1 MEGECVHAETEKEIE
16 GLTCSAP
23 SSPLFIM
30 KIVLLGTSSAVPT
43 LTRGLSST
51 ALIREGEVFLFDCGE
66 GTQLQLMRS
75 GVRRS
80 RIHSIFIGHLHG
92 DHLYGLNGL
101 ISTLQLDGRETPLNV
116 FGPEGVRSFLLASF
130 RTQELQLGFPMQ
142 IQEFPRGF
150 KGRVLDEPDFFVEA
164 RPLDHTIFCLGWR
177 FQEKPKP
184 GVFDLAKAEELGIP
198 RGPLYGR
205 LQHGETVVLPDGR
218 TIPPEAVVG
227 PARSGKSVV
236 YCLDTQFSQRS
247 IDLAGDCTCLIHETT
262 FGQDGLDM
270 ARDRKHST
278 MEDAARVAREAGAA
292 QLIATHFS
300 SRYDVRQ
307 IKEIRDA
314 AVDVFE
320 SITLGKDL
328 LEIEI

>member
-1 MEGECVHAETEKEIE
+1 MR
-16 GLTCSAP
+16 
-23 SSPLFIM
+23 
-30 KIVLLGTSSAVPT
+30 IVLLGTSSAVPT
-43 LTRGLSST
+43 LTRGLSAT

-116 FGPEGVRSFLLASF
+116 FGPEGVRNFLLASF
-130 RTQELQLGFPMQ
+130 RTQELQLGFPIQ

-150 KGRVLDEPDFFVEA
+150 RGRVLDEPDFFVDA

-177 FQEKPKP
+177 FEEKPKP
-184 GVFDLAKAEELGIP
+184 GVFDLSKAEALGIP

-205 LQHGETVVLPDGR
+205 LQRGETIELPDGR
-218 TIPPEAVVG
+218 TISADAVVG
-227 PARSGKSVV
+227 PPRPGKSVV
-236 YCLDTQFSQRS
+236 YCLDTQFSSRS
-247 IDLAGDCTCLIHETT
+247 IDLAAGCTCLIHETT
-262 FGQDGLDM
+262 FGQDGLDL
-270 ARDRKHST
+270 ARERKHST
-278 MEDAARVAREAGAA
+278 MEDAARVAREAGVS
-292 QLIATHFS
+292 QLVATHFS

-314 AVDVFE
+314 ASGVFE
-320 SITLGKDL
+320 AITLGKDL